1 MVAVFAV
8 IHELKPRIVF
18 EPQVVQLGI
27 FMRCRPA
34 FRMDVNAVGIP
45 LPNPERVVCRLAD
58 VDCRVALLTKMNLA
72 DRFDVFRTEIAHH
85 FRPENAKCA
94 STADTM
100 NAEKNHAAYTRNC
113 CSMGENV
120 GVMPSPALSTGSA
133 WL

>member
-45 LPNPERVVCRLAD
+45 LPNPERVVCGMTD
-58 VDCRVALLTKMNLA
+58 FDCRVALLTNMGLA
-72 DRFDVFRTEIAHH
+72 YRLDVLRTEIAHH
-85 FRPENAKCA
+85 FRPENATCA

-100 NAEKNHAAYTRNC
+100 NAEKNTDA
-113 CSMGENV
+113 
-120 GVMPSPALSTGSA
+120 
-133 WL
+133 

>member
-34 FRMDVNAVGIP
+34 FWMDVNAVGIP
-45 LPNPERVVCRLAD
+45 LPNPERVVCGMTD
-58 VDCRVALLTKMNLA
+58 FDCRVALLTNMGLA
-72 DRFDVFRTEIAHH
+72 YRLDVLRTEIAHH
-85 FRPENAKCA
+85 FRPENARCA

-100 NAEKNHAAYTRNC
+100 NAVVQRCRWASLATI
-113 CSMGENV
+113 SF
-120 GVMPSPALSTGSA
+120 TGSA
-133 WL
+133 QSSSTVIPP

>member
-27 FMRCRPA
+27 FLRCRPA
-34 FRMDVNAVGIP
+34 FRMDVDAERISF
-45 LPNPERVVCRLAD
+45 PNTERVMCRLAD
-58 VDCRVALLTKMNLA
+58 FDCRVALLTKMNLA

-85 FRPENAKCA
+85 FRPENARCA

-100 NAEKNHAAYTRNC
+100 NAEKNTDAIMRSCRSSAENDDNITSSIRKAACR
-113 CSMGENV
+113 S
-120 GVMPSPALSTGSA
+120 
-133 WL
+133 